1 MAERKKEM
9 NEVERLIGQILRIGV
24 IVSAIVIVIG
34 LAALFIEGGSGYPG
48 DTVPLGFRAMFA
60 GVMQFKP
67 FAIIML
73 GLFLLILTP
82 VLRVVVSIYAFAVE
96 RDTLYV
102 AITTIVLIILVI
114 AMVIGYAGKQENRNS
129 SVDRPRHTSTATDQ

>member
-24 IVSAIVIVIG
+24 IVSAIVIVVG

-114 AMVIGYAGKQENRNS
+114 AMVIGYAGK
-129 SVDRPRHTSTATDQ
+129 

>member
-1 MAERKKEM
+1 
-9 NEVERLIGQILRIGV
+9 
-24 IVSAIVIVIG
+24 
-34 LAALFIEGGSGYPG
+34 
-48 DTVPLGFRAMFA
+48 
-60 GVMQFKP
+60 MQFKP

-114 AMVIGYAGKQENRNS
+114 AMVIGYAGK
-129 SVDRPRHTSTATDQ
+129 

>member
-48 DTVPLGFRAMFA
+48 DTVPLGFRA
-60 GVMQFKP
+60 
-67 FAIIML
+67 
-73 GLFLLILTP
+73 
-82 VLRVVVSIYAFAVE
+82 
-96 RDTLYV
+96 
-102 AITTIVLIILVI
+102 
-114 AMVIGYAGKQENRNS
+114 
-129 SVDRPRHTSTATDQ
+129 